1 VRLAPLS
8 GQRFHTRERRDNL
21 EHQAKPQSRRRKKM
35 KTRMAVWAVAMG
47 SALFL
52 LAFAGASLAEDTLK
66 VGAMFSQTGTGS
78 AVGKVQVEAVKL
90 AVKEVN
96 EKGGVT
102 VGGKKMK
109 VEAVLRDDETKPDV
123 AVRRLR
129 EYQNDGINL
138 LVAGTFAHVSQA
150 LNEQVKG
157 GQTFVIVPNGIQEKT
172 FEKKEKAPYFSSTM
186 GGVDAIGRIC
196 GDYVAKTYKP
206 KSVTLFLPDYAYGH
220 GAAKGANKVFKEK
233 YPNIKISEVWS
244 PVGTPDFTSYII
256 KIKEAKPDVVMM
268 GHWGNDAINA
278 LKQVYELGL
287 RKESKI
293 FFNSIGYTLASG
305 VPADALDG
313 VTMGWWWYHDLSG
326 LKDPA
331 TENAVSGIAKK
342 YLKEFGDM
350 PDTFA
355 IYTYIAMMETL
366 RGVQA
371 ANSVDPA
378 KVSKAI
384 MDKPEFTSPKGPG
397 KWRIDGRPDYKYAY
411 FIMDGKGSKARKDK
425 YDLCK
430 VVEAYQGPELCLSL
444 KEMGW

>member
-1 VRLAPLS
+1 M
-8 GQRFHTRERRDNL
+8 
-21 EHQAKPQSRRRKKM
+21 KKRGLM
-35 KTRMAVWAVAMG
+35 WAAG
-47 SALFL
+47 IGAILFL
-52 LAFAGASLAEDTLK
+52 VAFAGTSFAQGTLK
-66 VGAMFSQTGTGS
+66 VGAMFSQTGAGS
-78 AVGKVQVEAVKL
+78 AVGKIQVEAVKL

-157 GQTFVIVPNGIQEKT
+157 GQSFVIVPNGIQEKT

-206 KSVTLFLPDYAYGH
+206 KHVMLFLPDYAYGH

-233 YPNIKISEVWS
+233 YPNIKISELWS

-256 KIKEAKPDVVMM
+256 KVKEAKPDVVMM
-268 GHWGNDAINA
+268 GHWGNDAINV

-287 RKESKI
+287 RKETKI
-293 FFNSIGYTLASG
+293 FYNSIGYTLASG

-331 TENAVSGIAKK
+331 TEKAVQEIAQK
-342 YLKEFGDM
+342 YLKEFGDI

-355 IYTYIAMMETL
+355 IYAYIAMEQTL
-366 RGVQA
+366 RGVREV
-371 ANSVDPA
+371 NSTDPA
-378 KVSKAI
+378 KVYKAM
-384 MDKPEFTSPKGPG
+384 MDKPEFTGPKGPA
-397 KWRIDGRPDYKYAY
+397 KWRVDGRPDYKYAY
-411 FIMDGKGSKARKDK
+411 FILDGKGSKARKDK
-425 YDLCK
+425 YDIAK
-430 VVEAYQGPELCLSL
+430 VVEAYTGPELCLPL